1 VTHGPGRHDET
12 GHDQTGHDQTGHDQT
27 GHDQTG
33 HDQTGKVSFDHV
45 YVAGDP
51 RPYFRTLRRY
61 GYVIPDLARPHF
73 AGLVDEY
80 RAARGVAVPTVLD
93 VGCSY
98 GVNAALL
105 RCDVTL
111 AGLYD
116 RYGAGDGPR
125 DVLVAADRELV
136 AAGSGAAPVRVVGLD
151 ASAPALTYAVDAGF
165 LDDGVVAD
173 LESGE
178 LTERQRRQLAG
189 ADLVV
194 STGCIGYVTEKTLLR
209 IVDAAG
215 ERLPWMAHVC
225 LRMFPFET
233 IAGHLDDL
241 GYETV
246 AVGEPMRQRRFA
258 SEREQEL
265 VLERLAELGV
275 ADAGE
280 SGGWL
285 YARLYVSRPVGE
297 G

>member
-1 VTHGPGRHDET
+1 MSHDPGHDET
-12 GHDQTGHDQTGHDQT
+12 GHDE
-27 GHDQTG
+27 
-33 HDQTGKVSFDHV
+33 TGKVSFDHI
-45 YVAGDP
+45 YVADDP

-61 GYVIPDLARPHF
+61 GYVIPELARPHF
-73 AGLVDEY
+73 ARLVEEY
-80 RAARGVAVPTVLD
+80 RETRGVAVPTVLD

-111 AGLYD
+111 AALYD
-116 RYGAGDGPR
+116 RYGAGDEPR
-125 DVLVAADRELV
+125 DALVAADRELV
-136 AAGSGAAPVRVVGLD
+136 AATRTARVRVVGLD
-151 ASAPALTYAVDAGF
+151 ASAAALAYAVDAGF

-178 LTERQRRQLAG
+178 LTARQRAQLAG

-215 ERLPWMAHVC
+215 GRLPWMAHVC
-225 LRMFPFET
+225 LRMFPFDT

-246 AVGEPMRQRRFA
+246 AVGEPLRQRRFA

>member
-1 VTHGPGRHDET
+1 VSLDPGPHDE
-12 GHDQTGHDQTGHDQT
+12 
-27 GHDQTG
+27 
-33 HDQTGKVSFDHV
+33 TGKVSFDHV
-45 YVAGDP
+45 YAADDP

-61 GYVIPDLARPHF
+61 DYVVPALARPHF
-73 AGLVDEY
+73 ARLVEEY

-111 AGLYD
+111 AALYD
-116 RYGAGDGPR
+116 RYGAGDEPR
-125 DVLVAADRELV
+125 DALVAADRELV
-136 AAGSGAAPVRVVGLD
+136 AATRTARVRVVGLD
-151 ASAPALTYAVDAGF
+151 ASAAALAYAVDAGF

-178 LTERQRRQLAG
+178 LTARQRAQLAG

-215 ERLPWMAHVC
+215 GRLPWMAHVC
-225 LRMFPFET
+225 LRMFPFDT

-246 AVGEPMRQRRFA
+246 AVGEPLRQRRFA

-285 YARLYVSRPVGE
+285 YARLHVSRPAGE